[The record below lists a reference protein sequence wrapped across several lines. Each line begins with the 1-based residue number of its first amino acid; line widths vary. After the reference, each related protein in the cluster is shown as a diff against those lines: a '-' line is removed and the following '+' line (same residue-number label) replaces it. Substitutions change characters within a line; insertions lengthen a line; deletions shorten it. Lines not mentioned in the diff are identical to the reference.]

1 MPPLLKRAR
10 IPEPAWSREA
20 MLGDGLATG
29 RPGGVRRDAM
39 PKLSESRAAR
49 KVAACSR
56 VRTW

>member
-1 MPPLLKRAR
+1 
-10 IPEPAWSREA
+10 

-49 KVAACSR
+49 TVAACSR